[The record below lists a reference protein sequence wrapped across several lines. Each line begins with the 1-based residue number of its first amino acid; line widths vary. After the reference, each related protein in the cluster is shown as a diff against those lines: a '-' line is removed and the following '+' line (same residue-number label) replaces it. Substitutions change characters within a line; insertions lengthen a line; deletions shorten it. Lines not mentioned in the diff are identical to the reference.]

1 MEFVFYSKCMLM
13 LEQVFWSSW
22 LIISC
27 ERQTA
32 NQMYPVFPTLLYGW
46 LLVTRGCLEGFP
58 VFNLQLV
65 LASRSI
71 ISKRWKLPL
80 LQAAFEWQISFIEQL
95 LLSCFIYQTLHIL
108 AFSSHLNPPDMG
120 TAPIV
125 LVPCL
130 FHHSYWSTEF
140 FSVHFPFAFSDLWLK
155 SWKKFTFVKLLIH
168 PLTRL

>member
-13 LEQVFWSSW
+13 LEPVFWSSW

-168 PLTRL
+168 PLTPL